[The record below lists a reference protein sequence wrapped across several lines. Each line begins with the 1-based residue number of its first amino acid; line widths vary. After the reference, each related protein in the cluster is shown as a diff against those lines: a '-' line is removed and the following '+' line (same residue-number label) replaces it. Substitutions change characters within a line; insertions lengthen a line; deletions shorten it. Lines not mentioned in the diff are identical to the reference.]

1 MQPSGLTERSRV
13 PSRTFMRRSGGSFN
27 LTRAIVVA
35 ALAALAAG
43 STHASAIR
51 EFDLRTVESLG
62 RQLYEHENQS
72 PKSLS
77 GTEAR
82 ALDSAKAALG
92 ARIDKSHK
100 FIVLH
105 DPTKSGYLV
114 YALATSKDPDDVVF
128 GIHYRVTVS
137 ADGNKAER
145 VDGLSRTRLVVNK
158 SETSVAV
165 WANQLVSTLPLETH
179 VYLSLLHSMPL
190 YVRTSAHTMWKIED
204 GRISKT
210 KGSQ

>member
-1 MQPSGLTERSRV
+1 
-13 PSRTFMRRSGGSFN
+13 MRKSGGIFN
-27 LTRAIVVA
+27 PVRAIVVA
-35 ALAALAAG
+35 ALAALATG

-51 EFDLRTVESLG
+51 EFDLQTVESLG

-77 GTEAR
+77 GTEAH
-82 ALDSAKAALG
+82 ALDVAKTALG
-92 ARIDKSHK
+92 TRIDQSHK

-128 GIHYRVTVS
+128 GIHYRVTIS
-137 ADGNKAER
+137 ADGNKPER
-145 VDGLSRTRLVVNK
+145 VEGLSRTRLVVNK
-158 SETSVAV
+158 SQTSVAV
-165 WANQLVSTLPLETH
+165 WANQLLGTKPLETH
-179 VYLSLLHSMPL
+179 VYLSLLHSTPL
-190 YVRTSAHTMWKIED
+190 YIRTSAHTMWKIEN
-204 GRISKT
+204 GHISKT

>member
-1 MQPSGLTERSRV
+1 M
-13 PSRTFMRRSGGSFN
+13 
-27 LTRAIVVA
+27 RAIVVA
-35 ALAALAAG
+35 ALATLAAG

-114 YALATSKDPDDVVF
+114 YAPATRKDPDDIGV
-128 GIHYRVTVS
+128 GIHYRVTAA
-137 ADGNKAER
+137 ADGTKA
-145 VDGLSRTRLVVNK
+145 DGV
-158 SETSVAV
+158 E
-165 WANQLVSTLPLETH
+165 
-179 VYLSLLHSMPL
+179 
-190 YVRTSAHTMWKIED
+190 
-204 GRISKT
+204 
-210 KGSQ
+210 